1 MLGDVLT
8 VLDYKRSKQITANK
22 PLDAHMLIYIAALGI
37 GFLLLMWSANTFA
50 DNALLLGLHLNIS
63 KILIGI
69 IILGFGTSAPE
80 LLVSAISAW
89 QGNPGLAIGNALGS
103 NITNILL
110 VLGVTLCIL
119 AIKID
124 MKLIRNNFLL
134 LLGAT
139 VIFSLLILD
148 RELHFVDGVILFSA
162 LLITLYLLSR
172 FEIQPDEVTNESQS
186 TSNKSITVLVGGL
199 LIGLVTLL
207 VSSKLVVWSAT
218 EIAQQLGVS
227 DLVIGLTIVALGT
240 SLPELATCV
249 ASAMKKHSELA
260 LGNIVGSNIFNT
272 LGVTGTASLIAN
284 YKLPNQVFSRDY
296 PVMLI
301 ATGVLFLLVM
311 IFLRKK
317 YIPRSFGLLFIAG
330 YAIYIYLIY
339 SQTH

>member
-1 MLGDVLT
+1 
-8 VLDYKRSKQITANK
+8 
-22 PLDAHMLIYIAALGI
+22 MLIYIAALGI

-50 DNALLLGLHLNIS
+50 DNALLLGQHLNIS

-110 VLGVTLCIL
+110 VLGTTLCIL
-119 AIKID
+119 AVKID
-124 MKLIRNNFLL
+124 IKLIRNNFLL

-148 RELHFVDGVILFSA
+148 RELHFIDGVILFSA

-172 FEIQPDEVTNESQS
+172 FEIQPNEITIESQS
-186 TSNKSITVLVGGL
+186 TSNKPVAILVGGV
-199 LIGLVTLL
+199 LIGLVALL
-207 VSSKLVVWSAT
+207 VSSKIVVWSAT

-227 DLVIGLTIVALGT
+227 DLIIGLTVVALGT

-272 LGVTGTASLIAN
+272 LGVTGTASLIAS

-317 YIPRSFGLLFIAG
+317 FIPRSFGLVFIVG
-330 YAIYIYLIY
+330 YVIYIYLIY
-339 SQTH
+339 IQAR

>member
-1 MLGDVLT
+1 
-8 VLDYKRSKQITANK
+8 
-22 PLDAHMLIYIAALGI
+22 MLIYIAALGI

-50 DNALLLGLHLNIS
+50 DNALLLGQHLNLS

-69 IILGFGTSAPE
+69 VILGFGTSAPE

-124 MKLIRNNFLL
+124 VKLIRNNFLM

-139 VIFSLLILD
+139 ILFSLLIQD
-148 RELHFVDGVILFSA
+148 QELRFTDGAILFFALLLSLYLLARFETRTETITEDPEPPTNKSVKIIIAGVFIGLTA
-162 LLITLYLLSR
+162 LLI
-172 FEIQPDEVTNESQS
+172 
-186 TSNKSITVLVGGL
+186 
-199 LIGLVTLL
+199 
-207 VSSKLVVWSAT
+207 SSKLVVWSAT
-218 EIAQQLGVS
+218 EIALQLGVS
-227 DLVIGLTIVALGT
+227 DLIIGLTIVALGT

-272 LGVTGTASLIAN
+272 LGVTATASLITT
-284 YKLPNQVFSRDY
+284 YKLPDQIFSRDY

-301 ATGVLFLLVM
+301 ATGALFLLVM
-311 IFLRKK
+311 VFLRKQLL
-317 YIPRSFGLLFIAG
+317 PRPFGLLFIVG
-330 YAIYIYLIY
+330 YVIYMYLIY
-339 SQTH
+339 TQTR

>member
-1 MLGDVLT
+1 
-8 VLDYKRSKQITANK
+8 
-22 PLDAHMLIYIAALGI
+22 MLIYIATLGI

-50 DNALLLGLHLNIS
+50 DNALLLGQHLNLS
-63 KILIGI
+63 KIIIGI
-69 IILGFGTSAPE
+69 VILGFGTSAPE

-119 AIKID
+119 AININA
-124 MKLIRNNFLL
+124 KLIRNNFLM

-139 VIFSLLILD
+139 ILFSILILD
-148 RELHFVDGVILFSA
+148 QELNFIDGVILFSA
-162 LLITLYLLSR
+162 LLLTLYLLSR
-172 FEIQPDEVTNESQS
+172 LENQTEEVACNKEPTS
-186 TSNKSITVLVGGL
+186 TKTVAFIVGGVLLGLAAL
-199 LIGLVTLL
+199 LI
-207 VSSKLVVWSAT
+207 SSKLVVWSAT

-227 DLVIGLTIVALGT
+227 DLIIGLTIVALGT

-249 ASAMKKHSELA
+249 ASAMKKHGELA

-272 LGVTGTASLIAN
+272 LGVTATASLITT
-284 YKLPNQVFSRDY
+284 YKLPNQIFSRDY

-301 ATGVLFLLVM
+301 ATGVLFLLVIM
-311 IFLRKK
+311 FSRKK
-317 YIPRSFGLLFIAG
+317 FIPQAFGLLFIAG

-339 SQTH
+339 TQTK

>member
-1 MLGDVLT
+1 
-8 VLDYKRSKQITANK
+8 
-22 PLDAHMLIYIAALGI
+22 MLIYIAALGI

-50 DNALLLGLHLNIS
+50 DNALLLGQHLNLS

-69 IILGFGTSAPE
+69 VILGFGTSAPE
-80 LLVSAISAW
+80 LLVSAISAL
-89 QGNPGLAIGNALGS
+89 QGTPGLAIGNALGS

-124 MKLIRNNFLL
+124 AKVIRNHFLM

-139 VIFSLLILD
+139 IVFSMLILD
-148 RELHFVDGVILFSA
+148 QELTFTDGIILFSTL
-162 LLITLYLLSR
+162 LLILYLLSR
-172 FEIQPDEVTNESQS
+172 FENQTEGITNDVEPS
-186 TSNKSITVLVGGL
+186 TNKTVAVIVGGVLLGLAAL
-199 LIGLVTLL
+199 LI
-207 VSSKLVVWSAT
+207 SSKIVVWSAT

-227 DLVIGLTIVALGT
+227 DLIIGLTIVALGT

-272 LGVTGTASLIAN
+272 LGVTATASLITSYN
-284 YKLPNQVFSRDY
+284 LPDQIFSRDY

-311 IFLRKK
+311 IFSRKK
-317 YIPRSFGLLFIAG
+317 LIPRAFGLLFIIG
-330 YAIYIYLIY
+330 YIFYLYLIY
-339 SQTH
+339 TQTQ